1 MPLTR
6 RTAALSAFAAVLA
19 AQGKKLAI
27 RGIYSNPK
35 PFWAAGGRLDESGVN
50 AVFVHAG
57 SITPELAARVQ
68 SEGARLFAEFPT
80 LNGKGY
86 VETHPEAWPIDDKG
100 EQAAPATW
108 FLGACP
114 SETGFRDF
122 RMKQLETLLDR
133 FDVSGV
139 WMDYFHWHA
148 QFEDPKPVLPETC
161 FCASCTGAFES
172 ATGIRLPAGPVR
184 ERARLILKQHERR
197 WRDWRVSQLLSW
209 ARDIGAVVR
218 ARRPG
223 ALLGVYHC
231 PWMDEEYGGALRRV
245 LGLDLARLSDHV
257 DVLSPMVYHGRMHRK
272 REWVREYIEW
282 LSGKTPRKTEVWPIV
297 QAHNDPGTISAAEFD
312 YVLRAGTTGRS
323 TGVMM
328 FTAQSVAA
336 DPEKMEVMRRFY
348 RAMR

>member
-1 MPLTR
+1 
-6 RTAALSAFAAVLA
+6 LSAFAGGAVLA
-19 AQGKKLAI
+19 QVKKLAI
-27 RGIYSNPK
+27 RGMYSNPK
-35 PFWAAGGRLDESGVN
+35 PFWAAGGRLDEYGVN

-57 SITPELAARVQ
+57 SITSELAARVR

-86 VETHPEAWPIDDKG
+86 VEKHPEAWPVTDKG
-100 EQAAPATW
+100 EKAAPATW

-114 SETGFRDF
+114 TEPGFREF

-161 FCASCTGAFES
+161 FSPSCIAAFES
-172 ATGIRLPAGPVR
+172 ASGVR
-184 ERARLILKQHERR
+184 VPGETVPERARVILTQHDRR
-197 WRDWRVSQLLSW
+197 WREWRVAHLLSW

-218 ARRPG
+218 AKRPG

-231 PWMDEEYGGALRRV
+231 PWTDTEYDGALRRV
-245 LGLDLARLSDHV
+245 LGLDLAALSENV
-257 DVLSPMVYHGRMHRK
+257 DVLSPMVYHGRMHR
-272 REWVREYIEW
+272 EPAWVRTYLEW
-282 LSGKTPRKTEVWPIV
+282 LSGKTRQATQIWPIV
-297 QAHNDPGTISAAEFD
+297 QAHNDPGTISASEFES
-312 YVLRAGTTGRS
+312 VLRAGTAGRS

-336 DPEKMEVMRRFY
+336 DPGKLEVMRRFY
-348 RAMR
+348 HEMR